1 MIWSDDM
8 ELYEQWLQKADD
20 DGLQVVENIPFE
32 SDAKG
37 LVSGDCIGLSDQLK
51 KPDEKTCVLVEE
63 IGHYY
68 TGTGNILNLTLEKN
82 RKQERAGRLWAYDKL
97 IGLSGIIQGYRNHCQ
112 NLHELAECLGVTEE
126 FLQDAL
132 DCYRQK
138 YGIMTEIDG
147 YIIMFEPSLAV
158 IEKI

>member
-1 MIWSDDM
+1 MT
-8 ELYEQWLQKADD
+8 EYERQLDIAEH
-20 DGLQVVENIPFE
+20 ENIIVFE
-32 SDAKG
+32 RYNMGDTRFKG
-37 LVSGDCIGLSDQLK
+37 LYCDGTVALNKDLRTDNERC
-51 KPDEKTCVLVEE
+51 CVLAEE
-63 IGHYY
+63 LGHYY
-68 TGTGNILNLTLEKN
+68 TASGNILDQSKAEN